1 MGTKDRWYENAT
13 FYAIDVEAFADAEG
27 DGVGDFRGLTGRLD
41 YLETL
46 GIDCIWLLPFYP
58 SPNRDNGYDVTD
70 YYGVDDRH
78 GTLGDFV
85 EFVREADR
93 RGIRVIL
100 DLVVNHT
107 SDRHPW
113 FRAARSDPDSKF
125 RDFYVWRDD
134 LPEESDPHRGPV
146 FPGEED
152 AVWSYDEKAE
162 AFYYHRFYHYQPD
175 LNLANA
181 DVREEI
187 RKIMGFW
194 LELGVSG
201 FRVDAATLMID
212 NKGGL
217 ESTRLDDPHGVLRDM
232 RHFVER
238 RGDDAILFAE
248 ADDAPEHLEDYFG
261 GRVGGGVAGS
271 GGGVA
276 GGSDGVAGN
285 DAEVAGSGNAGA
297 SDGSDAPVR
306 EGDEMNV
313 LLNFLLDAYLVLAL
327 AERESEP
334 IREVLNLLPPR
345 PEGGQWGNFL
355 RNYDELNVGRLSAA
369 DQQNVFEEF
378 APDENM
384 RIYGRGIRRR
394 LAPMLDG
401 DGDRIRLAY
410 SLLFSLPGTPLL
422 VYGDEIG
429 MGDDL
434 DLPGR
439 TAVRTPMQWSA
450 EENAGFSTADPD
462 EVVRPVVSG
471 GEFGYET
478 VNVAAQRGDPDS
490 LLGWFARLNRLRGE
504 CPEIGSGDCEILD
517 ADDPAVF
524 AHAMTS
530 DHGTVVA
537 VHNLDET
544 ETEVTLD
551 LPVEPTHLFGEAT
564 VERVGDDESAD
575 DESGG
580 ASDDRDGG
588 GDERGGDSSE
598 KDTDTSNT
606 DKESDNDDI
615 DGSWRFRLGRYGYC
629 WVRVER
635 GV

>member
-27 DGVGDFRGLTGRLD
+27 DGVGDFGGLTDRLD
-41 YLETL
+41 YLHSL

-93 RGIRVIL
+93 RGIRVII

-107 SDRHPW
+107 SDQHPW
-113 FRAARSDPDSKF
+113 FRRAREDPDSKH
-125 RDFYVWRDD
+125 RDFYVWRED
-134 LPEESDPHRGPV
+134 LPDEPDPHRGPV

-152 AVWSYDEKAE
+152 NVWSYDEEAE

-175 LNLANA
+175 LNLANPA
-181 DVREEI
+181 VREEI

-217 ESTRLDDPHGVLRDM
+217 ESTKLDDPHGVLRDM

-248 ADDAPEHLEDYFG
+248 ADDAPEHLGDYFG
-261 GRVGGGVAGS
+261 GTTGRPAS
-271 GGGVA
+271 A
-276 GGSDGVAGN
+276 AESSDELG
-285 DAEVAGSGNAGA
+285 
-297 SDGSDAPVR
+297 

-327 AERESEP
+327 AEREADP
-334 IREVLNLLPPR
+334 IREVLDLLPPT
-345 PEGGQWGNFL
+345 PEGGQWANFL

-369 DQQNVFEEF
+369 DQQTVFDQF
-378 APDENM
+378 APDEEM

-401 DGDRIRLAY
+401 DGDRLRLAY
-410 SLLFSLPGTPLL
+410 SLLFSLPGAPLL

-439 TAVRTPMQWSA
+439 SAVRTPMQWSD
-450 EENAGFSTADPD
+450 ERNAGFSTADPED
-462 EVVRPVVSG
+462 LVRPVVAG
-471 GEFGYET
+471 GEYGYES
-478 VNVAAQRGDPDS
+478 VNVADQRGDPDS
-490 LLGWFARLNRLRGE
+490 LLQWFSRLTRLRSE
-504 CPEIGSGDCEILD
+504 CPEIGNGDCEILD
-517 ADDPAVF
+517 VDDHAVF
-524 AHAMTS
+524 AHRMTS
-530 DHGTVVA
+530 DHGSVVA

-544 ETEVTLD
+544 ETAVSLE
-551 LPVEPTHLFGEAT
+551 LPGEPTRLFGEAAF
-564 VERVGDDESAD
+564 ERVDEGGAAFEGGEEGEDGSTEGVAVANTDGGSDDEGRDGSSEWRFELD
-575 DESGG
+575 RYGFCWMRVESG
-580 ASDDRDGG
+580 
-588 GDERGGDSSE
+588 
-598 KDTDTSNT
+598 
-606 DKESDNDDI
+606 
-615 DGSWRFRLGRYGYC
+615 
-629 WVRVER
+629 V
-635 GV
+635 